1 MKNNKKKIIFV
12 SQALW
17 IGGIETAL
25 VNLINKLDY
34 NKYDVTCLITQ
45 NYLDMAERL
54 TKSCRLIVADRHS
67 LVSFTKPYKF
77 KKLYD
82 ILEEPQGA
90 TSFRRLLWHILNI
103 LFKALEMHLY
113 SLYIKEQMTGESFDT
128 AIIYSDRV
136 AEITVKAINAKKFLM
151 FYHHGAMR
159 KEYHDR
165 YGYEKSEKI
174 IAVSDNIAQKL
185 KEYRKKYANK
195 IVTVNNVIDI
205 ESIIEKS
212 KEDIVEDGLFSEDNF
227 NIVSCGRLSPVKGLN
242 FAVEAVA
249 RLVEEGYTDIN
260 WYIVG
265 GGPIEED
272 IKKQIAAHKMEKHI
286 FMLGMKNNPYPYMK
300 NCDLFIQPSVFEG
313 YSLSIM
319 EAKILGTPILAT
331 YAAAG
336 NQIENGIDGFLCDTN
351 TLSVYKNILR
361 LYENREE
368 LENCKSA
375 LMNCDFES
383 INQRIISQLENFL
396 KRED

>member
-54 TKSCRLIVADRHS
+54 TKNCRLIVADRSS
-67 LVSFTKPYKF
+67 LVTFTKPYKF
-77 KKLYD
+77 KKLYG

-90 TSFRRLLWHILNI
+90 TRFRRLIWHILNI
-103 LFKALEMHLY
+103 LFKALENHFY
-113 SLYIKEQMTGESFDT
+113 SDYIKEQLSGESFDT
-128 AIIYSDRV
+128 AVIYSDRT
-136 AEITVKAINAKKFLM
+136 AEIAVKSINAKKFLM

-165 YGYEKSEKI
+165 YGYKKSEKV
-174 IAVSDNIAQKL
+174 IAVSDNIAQQL
-185 KEYRKKYANK
+185 KGYRKKYANK
-195 IVTVNNVIDI
+195 IVTVNNIVDID
-205 ESIIEKS
+205 SIIEKS
-212 KEDIVEDGLFSEDNF
+212 KEPVEEALFSENNF

-249 RLVEEGYTDIN
+249 KLFEEGYTDIN

-265 GGPIEED
+265 GGPIEKELRE
-272 IKKQIAAHKMEKHI
+272 QIAKHKMENHI
-286 FMLGMKNNPYPYMK
+286 FMLGMKNNPYPYIK
-300 NCDLFIQPSVFEG
+300 KCDLFIQPSLFEG

-336 NQIENGIDGFLCDTN
+336 NQLENGIDSFLCDTS
-351 TLSVYKNILR
+351 TVSVYENLLK
-361 LYENREE
+361 LYKNREE
-368 LENCKSA
+368 LENCKRA
-375 LMNCDFES
+375 LRSYDFDS
-383 INQRIISQLENFL
+383 INQKIILQLEELF
-396 KRED
+396 

>member
-45 NYLDMAERL
+45 NYIDMAERL
-54 TKSCRLIVADRHS
+54 TKNCRLIVADRCS
-67 LVSFTKPYKF
+67 PVTFAKPYKF
-77 KKLYD
+77 KKLYK

-90 TSFRRLLWHILNI
+90 TRFRRFIWRILNI
-103 LFKALEMHLY
+103 LFKALESHLY
-113 SLYIKEQMTGESFDT
+113 SSYIKEQLKGESFDT

-136 AEITVKAINAKKFLM
+136 AEITVKSINAKKFLM

-174 IAVSDNIAQKL
+174 IAVSDNIAKNL
-185 KEYRKKYANK
+185 KSYRKKYANK
-195 IVTVNNVIDI
+195 IVVVNNVIDI
-205 ESIIEKS
+205 DSITKKS
-212 KEDIVEDGLFSEDNF
+212 KESIDEGLFSENKF
-227 NIVSCGRLSPVKGLN
+227 NIVSCGRLAPVKGLN
-242 FAVEAVA
+242 FVIEAIA

-265 GGPIEED
+265 GGPIENELRE
-272 IKKQIAAHKMEKHI
+272 QIAKLKMEKHI
-286 FMLGMKNNPYPYMK
+286 FMLGMKNNPYPYIK
-300 NCDLFIQPSVFEG
+300 NCDLFIQPSIFEG

-336 NQIENGIDGFLCDTN
+336 NQIENGVDGFLCN
-351 TLSVYKNILR
+351 TSTVSVYENILR
-361 LYENREE
+361 LYKNREE
-368 LENCKSA
+368 LEKCKKA
-375 LMNCDFES
+375 LMNCDFDS
-383 INQRIISQLENFL
+383 INQKIISQLENFL

>member
-1 MKNNKKKIIFV
+1 MKNKKKIIFI

-34 NKYDVTCLITQ
+34 NKYDVTCLITE

-54 TKSCRLIVADRHS
+54 TKNCRLIVADRHC
-67 LVSFTKPYKF
+67 LVTFTKPYKF
-77 KKLYD
+77 EKIYK
-82 ILEEPQGA
+82 ILEEPQVA
-90 TSFRRLLWHILNI
+90 TRFRRFIWRVLNI
-103 LFKALEMHLY
+103 LFKALENRLY
-113 SLYIKEQMTGESFDT
+113 SGYIKDQLKGESFDT
-128 AIIYSDRV
+128 AVIYSDRT
-136 AEITVKAINAKKFLM
+136 AEIAVKAINAKKFLM

-174 IAVSDNIAQKL
+174 IAVSDNIAKEL
-185 KEYRKKYANK
+185 KTYRKKYANK
-195 IVTVNNVIDI
+195 IVTINNIVDID
-205 ESIIEKS
+205 SIIEKS
-212 KEDIVEDGLFSEDNF
+212 KESVEEELFPKNNF

-249 RLVEEGYTDIN
+249 KLVGEGYTDIN

-265 GGPIEED
+265 GGPIEAEL
-272 IKKQIAAHKMEKHI
+272 KEQIAKHKIEKHI
-286 FMLGMKNNPYPYMK
+286 FMLGMKNNPYPYIK
-300 NCDLFIQPSVFEG
+300 NCDLFIQPSLFEG

-336 NQIENGIDGFLCDTN
+336 NQIENGVDGFLCDTN
-351 TLSVYKNILR
+351 TESVYKNILR
-361 LYENREE
+361 LYKNREE
-368 LENCKSA
+368 LKICKST
-375 LMNCDFES
+375 LMNCDFDC
-383 INQRIISQLENFL
+383 INKQIVFDFEEIF
-396 KRED
+396 

>member
-185 KEYRKKYANK
+185 KAYRKKYANK

-205 ESIIEKS
+205 DSIIEKS

-227 NIVSCGRLSPVKGLN
+227 NIVSCGRLAKEKGFDL
-242 FAVEAVA
+242 AVEAC
-249 RLVEEGYTDIN
+249 RLLVENNQKNIN
-260 WYIVG
+260 WIFVG
-265 GGPIEED
+265 DGPERKSIEKQLALYNLKNF
-272 IKKQIAAHKMEKHI
+272 IK
-286 FMLGMKNNPYPYMK
+286 LVGMKKNPYPYIAK
-300 NCDLFIQPSVFEG
+300 ADLFVQPSRVESFGLTIAEAMILGVPVLSTQTDGAKEIFEVKEAGLLCKISDEDIFEG
-313 YSLSIM
+313 
-319 EAKILGTPILAT
+319 
-331 YAAAG
+331 
-336 NQIENGIDGFLCDTN
+336 IEKLKNDSPRYNDANLIFLE
-351 TLSVYKNILR
+351 KNEHVIEL
-361 LYENREE
+361 LEE
-368 LENCKSA
+368 L
-375 LMNCDFES
+375 F
-383 INQRIISQLENFL
+383 
-396 KRED
+396 

>member
-1 MKNNKKKIIFV
+1 MKNNKKKIIFI

-34 NKYDVTCLITQ
+34 NKYDVTCLVTE

-54 TKSCRLIVADRHS
+54 TKNCRLIVADRHS
-67 LVSFTKPYKF
+67 LVTFTKPYKF

-90 TSFRRLLWHILNI
+90 TRFRRFIWRVLNI
-103 LFKALEMHLY
+103 LFKALDNRLY
-113 SLYIKEQMTGESFDT
+113 SGYIKDQLKGESFDT
-128 AIIYSDRV
+128 AVIYSDRT
-136 AEITVKAINAKKFLM
+136 AEIAVKAINAKKFLM

-174 IAVSDNIAQKL
+174 IAVSDNIAKEL
-185 KEYRKKYANK
+185 KTYRKKYANK
-195 IVTVNNVIDI
+195 IVTINNIVDID
-205 ESIIEKS
+205 SIIEKS
-212 KEDIVEDGLFSEDNF
+212 KESVEEELFPKNNF

-249 RLVEEGYTDIN
+249 KLVGEGYTDIN

-265 GGPIEED
+265 GGPIEAEL
-272 IKKQIAAHKMEKHI
+272 KEQIAKHKIEKHI
-286 FMLGMKNNPYPYMK
+286 FMLKMKNNPYPYIK
-300 NCDLFIQPSVFEG
+300 NCDLFIQPSLFEG

-336 NQIENGIDGFLCDTN
+336 NQIENGVDGFLCDTN
-351 TLSVYKNILR
+351 TTSVYENILKS
-361 LYENREE
+361 YENREN
-368 LENCKSA
+368 LENCKTA
-375 LMNCDFES
+375 LMSFDFDS
-383 INQRIISQLENFL
+383 INQKIISQLEELF
-396 KRED
+396 

>member
-45 NYLDMAERL
+45 NYVDMAERL
-54 TKSCRLIVADRHS
+54 TKNCRLIVADRCS
-67 LVSFTKPYKF
+67 LVTFTKPYKF
-77 KKLYD
+77 KKLYK

-90 TSFRRLLWHILNI
+90 TRFRRFIWRVLNI

-113 SLYIKEQMTGESFDT
+113 AGYIKEQLKDESFDT

-165 YGYEKSEKI
+165 YGYKKSEKI
-174 IAVSDNIAQKL
+174 IAVSDNIAKKL
-185 KEYRKKYANK
+185 KAYRKKYAKK
-195 IVTVNNVIDI
+195 IVTVNNIVDID
-205 ESIIEKS
+205 SIIDKS
-212 KEDIVEDGLFSEDNF
+212 KEPIEEDLFSENTF
-227 NIVSCGRLSPVKGLN
+227 NIVSCGRLAPVKGLN
-242 FAVEAVA
+242 FAIEAIA

-265 GGPIEED
+265 GGPIQED
-272 IKKQIAAHKMEKHI
+272 IRKQIASRKMEKHI
-286 FMLGMKNNPYPYMK
+286 FMLGMKNNPYPYIK
-300 NCDLFIQPSVFEG
+300 KCDLFIQPSIFEG

-319 EAKILGTPILAT
+319 EAKILGTPILAS
-331 YAAAG
+331 YAAAE
-336 NQIENGIDGFLCDTN
+336 NQIENGVDGFLCDTS
-351 TLSVYKNILR
+351 TVSVYENILR
-361 LYENREE
+361 LYENKDE
-368 LENCKSA
+368 LENCKKV
-375 LMNCDFES
+375 LLNYNFDN
-383 INQRIISQLENFL
+383 INTQIMSDIEKLF
-396 KRED
+396 

>member
-34 NKYDVTCLITQ
+34 NKYDVTCLITE

-54 TKSCRLIVADRHS
+54 TKNCRLIVADRHK
-67 LVSFTKPYKF
+67 LVTFAKPYKF

-82 ILEEPQGA
+82 ILEKPQGA
-90 TSFRRLLWHILNI
+90 TRFRRFLWHILNI
-103 LFKALEMHLY
+103 LFKALENHLY
-113 SLYIKEQMTGESFDT
+113 SGYIKEQLKDESFDT
-128 AIIYSDRV
+128 AVIYSDRV
-136 AEITVKAINAKKFLM
+136 AEIAVKAINAKKFLM

-165 YGYEKSEKI
+165 YGYKKSEKV
-174 IAVSDNIAQKL
+174 IAVSDNIAKKL
-185 KEYRKKYANK
+185 KVYRKKYANK
-195 IVTVNNVIDI
+195 IVTMNNVIDI
-205 ESIIEKS
+205 DSIIEKS
-212 KEDIVEDGLFSEDNF
+212 KETIEEGLFPENKF

-242 FAVEAVA
+242 FAVKAIA
-249 RLVEEGYTDIN
+249 KLVEEGYTDIN

-265 GGPIEED
+265 GGPIEKK
-272 IKKQIAAHKMEKHI
+272 IKEQIATPKMENHI

-300 NCDLFIQPSVFEG
+300 KCDLFIQPSFFEG

-336 NQIENGIDGFLCDTN
+336 SQIENGVDGFLCETN
-351 TLSVYKNILR
+351 EESVYENILR
-361 LYENREE
+361 LYKNREE
-368 LENCKSA
+368 LENCKQT
-375 LMNCDFES
+375 LINCDFDS
-383 INQRIISQLENFL
+383 INQKIILQLEELF
-396 KRED
+396 

>member
-25 VNLINKLDY
+25 VNLINRLDY
-34 NKYDVTCLITQ
+34 NKYEVTCLVTE

-54 TKSCRLIVADRHS
+54 TKNCKLIVADRHS
-67 LVSFTKPYKF
+67 LVTFTKPYKF

-90 TSFRRLLWHILNI
+90 TRFRRFLWHILNI
-103 LFKALEMHLY
+103 LFKALENHLY
-113 SLYIKEQMTGESFDT
+113 SDYIKEQLKGEGFDT

-136 AEITVKAINAKKFLM
+136 AEITVKAINAKKYLM

-174 IAVSDNIAQKL
+174 IAVSDSIAKNL
-185 KEYRKKYANK
+185 KAYRKKYADK
-195 IVTVNNVIDI
+195 IVAVNNVIDI
-205 ESIIEKS
+205 DSIIEKS
-212 KEDIVEDGLFSEDNF
+212 KESIENGLFSENSF

-242 FAVEAVA
+242 LAIEAVA
-249 RLVEEGYTDIN
+249 KLVEEGYTDIN

-272 IKKQIAAHKMEKHI
+272 IKKQIAELKMEKHI

-300 NCDLFIQPSVFEG
+300 KCDLFIQPSLFEG

-336 NQIENGIDGFLCDTN
+336 NQIEHGVDGFLCETN
-351 TLSVYKNILR
+351 EELVYENILR
-361 LYENREE
+361 LYKHREQ
-368 LENCKSA
+368 LESCKSA
-375 LMNCDFES
+375 LMNCDFDS
-383 INQRIISQLENFL
+383 INQRIILQLEELF
-396 KRED
+396 

>member
-45 NYLDMAERL
+45 NHLDMAERL
-54 TKSCRLIVADRHS
+54 TKNCRLIVADRHS
-67 LVSFTKPYKF
+67 LVTFTKPYKF
-77 KKLYD
+77 KKLFD

-90 TSFRRLLWHILNI
+90 THFRRLVWHLLNI
-103 LFKALEMHLY
+103 LFKALENHLY
-113 SLYIKEQMTGESFDT
+113 SGYIKEQLRDESFDT
-128 AIIYSDRV
+128 AVIYSDRT
-136 AEITVKAINAKKFLM
+136 AEIAVKAINAKKFLM

-185 KEYRKKYANK
+185 KAYRKKYANK

-205 ESIIEKS
+205 DSITEKS
-212 KEDIVEDGLFSEDNF
+212 KEPVEEGLFPENKF

-249 RLVEEGYTDIN
+249 KLVEEGYEDIN
-260 WYIVG
+260 WYIIG

-272 IKKQIAAHKMEKHI
+272 IKKQIASHKMEKHI
-286 FMLGMKNNPYPYMK
+286 FMLGMKNNPYPYIK
-300 NCDLFIQPSVFEG
+300 KCDLFIQPSLFEG

-319 EAKILGTPILAT
+319 EAKILEIPILAT
-331 YAAAG
+331 YTAAG
-336 NQIENGIDGFLCDTN
+336 TQIENGVDGFLCDTN
-351 TLSVYKNILR
+351 TVSVYENILR
-361 LYENREE
+361 LYKNREE
-368 LENCKSA
+368 LENCKRA
-375 LMNCDFES
+375 LMNFDFNKLNE
-383 INQRIISQLENFL
+383 QIISDIEKMQ
-396 KRED
+396 